1 MVISTLSAM
10 IYYKNNIICLSD
22 KVLLGLGSFVGRILS
37 KKLEGRENLEG
48 KKNLDVVWL
57 SVTTHKKNVEI
68 KKVQSESLE

>member
-22 KVLLGLGSFVGRILS
+22 KVLLGLGSFVSLILS

-48 KKNLDVVWL
+48 KKTWML
-57 SVTTHKKNVEI
+57 SEC
-68 KKVQSESLE
+68 QSRLISKIWR